1 MGHRHFGL
9 RSRREDSN
17 GGGGGSPPGSHGSN
31 YALPSESLFAADL
44 PLPRS
49 KFVQA
54 VLDVAALVVAFLLV
68 SATGCGL
75 AFALLVLFFVR
86 V

>member
-1 MGHRHFGL
+1 MADHW
-9 RSRREDSN
+9 RSRREDSS

-49 KFVQA
+49 NFTQA
-54 VLDVAALVVAFLLV
+54 VIDVFALLVAFLLV